1 MAHTTQIAALK
12 MVVLAL
18 DEVQRFGGKL
28 PSYDEPED
36 GDEAEVPPATFLDL
50 VKQYADKRTPESEL
64 ISAIDAIAP
73 LLPSYDFSWK

>member
-36 GDEAEVPPATFLDL
+36 GDEAEVPLATFLSWSSS
-50 VKQYADKRTPESEL
+50 TL
-64 ISAIDAIAP
+64 ISARR
-73 LLPSYDFSWK
+73 SRS